1 MAQMRALFDI
11 PATVHGPSAARQLV
25 TAVLS
30 AWRLADLRADAIL
43 IVSELVTNA
52 YQHAPGT
59 DSFELELVRRDHGV
73 RIWLADNSAVMPV
86 IGELIGPEPR
96 GRGMHIV
103 AALATAWG
111 AEAHHGGKRVWV
123 DLDQEPTPP

>member
-11 PATVHGPSAARQLV
+11 PATEHGPSAARRVV

-30 AWRLADLRADAIL
+30 AWGLADLRADAVL

-59 DSFELELVRRDHGV
+59 DSLELELVRRDNGV

-86 IGELIGPEPR
+86 IRELVGPERR
-96 GRGMHIV
+96 GRGMYIV

-111 AEAHHGGKRVWV
+111 AEPHHGGKRVWV
-123 DLDQEPTPP
+123 DLDQELG